1 MQLLV
6 VETQTISICTVWIM
20 GCKLQCLLQEIM
32 NHSDCMTPMWNLT
45 LHQVTC
51 TVLAW
56 GVSVLSFLPCHTCI
70 LSNYLIVIHNSS
82 SQTPDIKIKM
92 EERPDSSVLTK
103 NKCNEEANN
112 QSVID
117 LCDIVLG
124 RPSITLLF
132 IYHLS

>member
-1 MQLLV
+1 
-6 VETQTISICTVWIM
+6 
-20 GCKLQCLLQEIM
+20 M
-32 NHSDCMTPMWNLT
+32 NHSDCMTPMWNVT

-117 LCDIVLG
+117 SALCPILDKKIFFVPFSWGAIGSVLKCVHNHSKASKLRKTG
-124 RPSITLLF
+124 LEVK
-132 IYHLS
+132 